1 MTSSAFDASGASLY
15 QSAPAS
21 MLSDTT
27 LLYRDFLYAGDRL
40 TSYLGPMFDDYASI
54 VQLAARL
61 RSREYEREVLVR
73 ALRDLAGEAAA
84 PGAAQAQLESLLQP
98 DSLVVFAGQQPG
110 LYTGPLYA
118 VYKALTV
125 ERWAAELSRRLSMR
139 IIPCYWLCND
149 DHDFAEVDH
158 VHLPG
163 AGRIETLR
171 YVPALLP
178 RGAPLGRIVLDHGIE
193 TVTDQLAACLP
204 SSSRVTT
211 VVDAVRQCYAA
222 GASLAG
228 AFARMWYR
236 MFPDSTLLFVSPE
249 HPLLRK
255 LAAPVLA
262 RSVADDAGL
271 FAAYEDASRRLEAAG
286 YHRQVSRTA
295 TQTFLFHQQSAR
307 HAIHRAAGGGFVW
320 QGAQPVRAEAL
331 QRLCIEHP
339 ADFSPNVLLRPVV
352 QNSMF
357 PTLGVVLGPAEV
369 AYHAQI
375 GGLHDQFG
383 VPRPAVLP
391 RTSLTLVERNT
402 ARRLQHYGVDL
413 EALRNDVDREVA
425 RALRAQFPPN
435 LDAGFQAGT
444 QRIAAAFEEVGARLE
459 AFDPSLVGTVRA
471 AAARARRQMDI
482 VAAKAH
488 ASHRRREREAQTR
501 IRAAALHLF
510 PGGALQERRFNIVYY
525 WARHGQQFLDE
536 LHQHWPLGRRDPLLR
551 EIAAP

>member
-15 QSAPAS
+15 QSAPAA
-21 MLSDTT
+21 MLGDAT

-40 TSYLGPMFDDYASI
+40 ASYLGPMFDDHASI

-84 PGAAQAQLESLLQP
+84 PRAAQTQLESLLQP

-158 VHLPG
+158 VQLPG

-204 SSSRVTT
+204 SSSRATT

-236 MFPDSTLLFVSPE
+236 MFPDSTLLFVSP
-249 HPLLRK
+249 
-255 LAAPVLA
+255 
-262 RSVADDAGL
+262 S
-271 FAAYEDASRRLEAAG
+271 
-286 YHRQVSRTA
+286 
-295 TQTFLFHQQSAR
+295 
-307 HAIHRAAGGGFVW
+307 I
-320 QGAQPVRAEAL
+320 
-331 QRLCIEHP
+331 LC
-339 ADFSPNVLLRPVV
+339 
-352 QNSMF
+352 
-357 PTLGVVLGPAEV
+357 
-369 AYHAQI
+369 
-375 GGLHDQFG
+375 
-383 VPRPAVLP
+383 
-391 RTSLTLVERNT
+391 
-402 ARRLQHYGVDL
+402 
-413 EALRNDVDREVA
+413 
-425 RALRAQFPPN
+425 
-435 LDAGFQAGT
+435 
-444 QRIAAAFEEVGARLE
+444 
-459 AFDPSLVGTVRA
+459 
-471 AAARARRQMDI
+471 
-482 VAAKAH
+482 
-488 ASHRRREREAQTR
+488 
-501 IRAAALHLF
+501 
-510 PGGALQERRFNIVYY
+510 
-525 WARHGQQFLDE
+525 
-536 LHQHWPLGRRDPLLR
+536 
-551 EIAAP
+551 